1 MPKLKSALGAHQATA
16 ARRAAEAK
24 RAENKAKMAKE
35 VKHSVAEKRA
45 LKRQRRE
52 RDAQV
57 RALAATEAEARAR
70 REAAQLAAEVGV
82 AGDGEGMDEDE
93 DEDEGFG
100 TSESETRAK
109 NDRAEASDQAA
120 LAAKALARATIPIAP
135 DDTVLLLGEANFSFA
150 RALVE
155 GRKHAG
161 HLVCATAYDT
171 EAEATEKYPD
181 AAENVAALRA
191 RGVRVAFGV
200 DAGALEKSHKVLG
213 RGARWSR
220 VVFNFPHVGKGITDQ
235 DRNVRANQVL
245 LLRTLKSVAPLLTVG
260 PSAFPLPSKKKKK
273 GPAPKRPR
281 APSFSPVGDDEY
293 EDEDEDGMRSTRPV
307 PASFTPP
314 DRQGTLLITLLNQPP
329 YSEWEL
335 PKLANRPPPMCPGT
349 RDAQPRFR
357 VLRSFDFVP
366 AAWPGYAHRRTIGW
380 REGLSKANNEEITGR
395 QGRART
401 WEMCVWD
408 GE

>member
-1 MPKLKSALGAHQATA
+1 MPKLKSALGAHQAVA
-16 ARRAAEAK
+16 ARRAAEVQ
-24 RAENKAKMAKE
+24 RAESKAKMAKGP
-35 VKHSVAEKRA
+35 KHSVAEKRA
-45 LKRQRRE
+45 LKRQRRDRDQQTRALE
-52 RDAQV
+52 AQEAEERARRDAAHLASQV
-57 RALAATEAEARAR
+57 GTGETAEEAEA
-70 REAAQLAAEVGV
+70 ELE
-82 AGDGEGMDEDE
+82 E
-93 DEDEGFG
+93 
-100 TSESETRAK
+100 
-109 NDRAEASDQAA
+109 AEASSDRQAN
-120 LAAKALARATIPIAP
+120 LAARARARATIPIMA

-155 GRKHAG
+155 GRGHSG

-171 EAEATEKYPD
+171 EAEALEKYPD
-181 AAENVAALRA
+181 AAGNVAALRA

-200 DAGALEKSHKVLG
+200 DAGALEKAHKVVG
-213 RGARWSR
+213 RGPRWSR

-245 LLRTLKSVAPLLTVG
+245 LLRTLRSVAPLLTEG
-260 PSAFPLPSKKKKK
+260 PSAFPLPK
-273 GPAPKRPR
+273 GKGKGKGKGGGKTPVKRAR
-281 APSFSPVGDDEY
+281 SPSFSDGEG
-293 EDEDEDGMRSTRPV
+293 EDEEGERSRPV

-314 DRQGTLLITLLNQPP
+314 DRQGSLLVTLLAQPP

-335 PKLANRPPPMCPGT
+335 PKLANRPPPTCPGT
-349 RDAQPRFR
+349 REAQPRFR

-395 QGRART
+395 HGRART
-401 WEMCVWD
+401 WEMAVYD